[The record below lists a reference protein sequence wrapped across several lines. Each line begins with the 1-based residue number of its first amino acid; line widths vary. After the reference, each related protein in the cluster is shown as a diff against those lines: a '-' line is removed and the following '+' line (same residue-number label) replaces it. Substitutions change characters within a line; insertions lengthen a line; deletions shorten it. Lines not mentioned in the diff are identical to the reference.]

1 MTTQK
6 SDSNQLQLA
15 DFLPYKLSILANRI
29 SYAIAEAYS
38 SRFHLTIP
46 AWRVMAVLGLEDNLT
61 AADLVSRTAMDKVA
75 ISRAVASLLDMACI
89 HRELDEED
97 RRRSLLTLTEKGRD
111 IYQRIIPLARRY
123 EQDLLSQLSEEDQQ
137 ALKSITNK
145 LMKRVNQW
153 EKQNVNPASLQ
164 ETQDV

>member
-1 MTTQK
+1 MTTEK
-6 SDSNQLQLA
+6 NDATQLQLA

-75 ISRAVASLLDMACI
+75 ISRAVASLLEMECI
-89 HRELDEED
+89 HRELDPDD
-97 RRRSLLTLTEKGRD
+97 RRRSLLTLTPKGRD
-111 IYQRIIPLARRY
+111 IYQRIIPLARCY
-123 EQDLLSQLSEEDQQ
+123 EQDLLNQLSEDDQR
-137 ALKSITNK
+137 ALKQITNK
-145 LMKRVNQW
+145 LMKRVQQW
-153 EKQNVNPASLQ
+153 EKHNVNPASLQ

>member
-1 MTTQK
+1 MTIQK
-6 SDSNQLQLA
+6 NDSTQLQLA

-75 ISRAVASLLDMACI
+75 ISRAVSSLLDMDCI
-89 HRELDEED
+89 HREMDEED
-97 RRRSLLTLTEKGRD
+97 RRRSLLTLTPKGRD

-123 EQDLLSQLSEEDQQ
+123 EQDLLNQLSEQDQQ
-137 ALKSITNK
+137 ALKTITNK

-153 EKQNVNPASLQ
+153 EKQNVNPASLP
-164 ETQDV
+164 ESPNV

>member
-1 MTTQK
+1 MTIEK
-6 SDSNQLQLA
+6 NAINQLQLA

-29 SYAIAEAYS
+29 SYAIADAYS

-61 AADLVSRTAMDKVA
+61 AADLVTRTAMDKVA
-75 ISRAVASLLDMACI
+75 ISRAVASLLEMACI
-89 HRELDEED
+89 HRELDPDD
-97 RRRSLLTLTEKGRD
+97 RRRSLLTLTDKGRD
-111 IYQRIIPLARRY
+111 IYQRIIPLARCY
-123 EQDLLSQLSEEDQQ
+123 EQDLLNQLSDDEQQ
-137 ALKSITNK
+137 ALKHITNK

-153 EKQNVNPASLQ
+153 EKHNVNPASLQ

>member
-1 MTTQK
+1 MTTK
-6 SDSNQLQLA
+6 NSDSNQLQLA

-89 HRELDEED
+89 HRELDAED
-97 RRRSLLTLTEKGRD
+97 RRRSLLTLTDKGRD

-123 EQDLLSQLSEEDQQ
+123 EQDLLNQLSEEDQQ

-153 EKQNVNPASLQ
+153 EKLNVNPASLQ